1 MECRSIGEVPLAIG
15 RLKRPSYWTEVKA
28 DDGTV
33 IGRYGIQDGMITV
46 CHSDGWEKT
55 TMASAAGDNEG
66 LARLILSEPPPTH

>member
-1 MECRSIGEVPLAIG
+1 MYACFNSIYCERDSIKEL
-15 RLKRPSYWTEVKA
+15 EVKA